1 MLEFSELDFLLFSAI
16 FFLLGIG
23 TGLSICCMNKETFLQ
38 RVKSREDCREIPYQ
52 ANQVIEAS
60 ALPKQTQQVLEVK
73 DR

>member
-60 ALPKQTQQVLEVK
+60 APQPQQVLEVK
-73 DR
+73 VR